1 MIYRLSIL
9 SVIILS
15 ACTSNVR
22 FSSDNNQNQKIVKS
36 KKSNSQELNYNYKID
51 NNSLQSSL
59 VEYSKDWL
67 GVPYQYGGTTN
78 NGIDC
83 SAFVKNVYKNVGYEL
98 PRTAEE
104 QFDFTK
110 KVSRKLAKE
119 GDLVFFKRRA
129 KIFHVGIYLGNNQL
143 IHASTS
149 KGVIIQDLDDNWIK
163 SNLYAFGRIPL

>member
-1 MIYRLSIL
+1 MIYKLTIL
-9 SVIILS
+9 SVLVLS
-15 ACTSNVR
+15 ACTSNIR
-22 FSSDNNQNQKIVKS
+22 FASNKTQSKPTAKYKNTDKI
-36 KKSNSQELNYNYKID
+36 NYNYNID
-51 NNSLQSSL
+51 NQSLQSSI

-78 NGIDC
+78 DGIDC
-83 SAFVKNVYKNVGYEL
+83 SAFVKNVYKNIGYDL

-110 KVSRKLAKE
+110 KINRNLAQE
-119 GDLVFFKRRA
+119 GDLVFFKRRE

-149 KGVIIQDLDDNWIK
+149 KGVIIQNLDDNWIK
-163 SNLYAFGRIPL
+163 SNLYAFGRISL

>member
-1 MIYRLSIL
+1 MIYKITIL
-9 SVIILS
+9 SLIVLS

-22 FSSDNNQNQKIVKS
+22 FASNKPQSKSTAKHKNSDKI
-36 KKSNSQELNYNYKID
+36 NYNYKVE
-51 NNSLQSSL
+51 NQSLQSSI

-83 SAFVKNVYKNVGYEL
+83 SAFVKNVFKNIGFEL

-104 QFDFTK
+104 QYDFTK
-110 KVSRKLAKE
+110 KINRNLAKE
-119 GDLVFFKRRA
+119 GDLIFFKRRQ

-163 SNLYAFGRIPL
+163 SNLYAFGRITL